1 MIKLLVC
8 DYIEQSKSW
17 IKQFINLDKVEITR
31 TILPIDKDQDKI
43 ITSTEWDYILVF
55 EQNMRNMFLSM
66 FNALK
71 ISPHKVFYALDLA
84 SWSVNPRAAYSILKP
99 REEGYNLFH
108 RYLDLNLEQQMSNFI
123 TCTTVDGISY
133 IATSKDKAIM
143 PQMYVFRKNF
153 AADEIELFSQ
163 LSEKYYYSKKS
174 PKLKGGGYF
183 LDLGANIGTTCIYFK
198 KKINKTLKILA
209 FEPDPTNY
217 MLLKMNL
224 MLNHMDEDS
233 IIERLGLGA
242 ENSEQIMHINPANP
256 GNNSMYPGMTGLKT
270 EKIHIVKLDDYIV
283 KNNIKP
289 EEIKYIWLDTEG
301 FEPQVLLG
309 AENLIMNQEIPIFME
324 FNAMDWNKSGYYDKM
339 VELLEKRYSKFIIIL
354 EYIRNKGKAEER
366 PIKDLL
372 KFKESQMSTGSMG
385 DIFLIKK

>member
-1 MIKLLVC
+1 MTKVLIW
-8 DYIEQSKSW
+8 DYVGSSKEW
-17 IKQFINLDKVEITR
+17 IKNLIDPNKVDIIATF
-31 TILPIDKDQDKI
+31 TPADQTQVNFSAKI
-43 ITSTEWDYILVF
+43 SFDYLLIF
-55 EQNMRNMFLSM
+55 EQNMKNQLSM
-66 FNALK
+66 ALQIAK
-71 ISPHKVFYALDLA
+71 ISFDKVIYALDIS
-84 SWSVNPRAAYSILKP
+84 SWMNRPAAISALLKPKEVNYSII
-99 REEGYNLFH
+99 H
-108 RYLDLNLEQQMSNFI
+108 RNLDLLLESQLNDYI
-123 TCTTVDGISY
+123 TCTTVDGLSY
-133 IATSKDKAIM
+133 IATSKDKMLM
-143 PQMYVFRKNF
+143 PYMYLHRQNHAAEEMEVFYN
-153 AADEIELFSQ
+153 
-163 LSEKYYYSKKS
+163 LSKKYYYGGKS
-174 PKLKGGGYF
+174 ETSRGGVF
-183 LDLGANIGTTCIYFK
+183 LDLGANIGTTCVYFK
-198 KKINKTLKILA
+198 WKYDKKLKILA
-209 FEPDPTNY
+209 FEPDPTNF
-217 MLLKMNL
+217 MLLKMNIA
-224 MLNHMDEDS
+224 LNHITEDTTL
-233 IIERLGLGA
+233 ENCGLGDK
-242 ENSEQIMHINPANP
+242 ESYQIMHINPENP

-354 EYIRNKGKAEER
+354 EYIRNNGKAEER